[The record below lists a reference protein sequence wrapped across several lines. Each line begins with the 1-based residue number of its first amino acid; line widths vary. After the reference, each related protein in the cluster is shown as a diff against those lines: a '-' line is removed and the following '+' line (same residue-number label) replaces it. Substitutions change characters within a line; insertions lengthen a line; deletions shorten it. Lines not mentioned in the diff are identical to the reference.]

1 MLNHHSITKRIIS
14 LTLTLLQCYYFNT
27 LGVDYIYTGSVDL
40 TLEVLLCINIYI
52 LIPILKYLKRFYNSF
67 SIVSTVYTLIHAVS
81 LLSDSEF
88 DKHSASCQLQSLN
101 VQAGLQVFCIILII
115 PTQMWQALY

>member
-40 TLEVLLCINIYI
+40 TLEVLLCV
-52 LIPILKYLKRFYNSF
+52 LC
-67 SIVSTVYTLIHAVS
+67 VSQVK
-81 LLSDSEF
+81 EM
-88 DKHSASCQLQSLN
+88 
-101 VQAGLQVFCIILII
+101 GL
-115 PTQMWQALY
+115 

>member
-40 TLEVLLCINIYI
+40 TLEVLLCVFLTLC
-52 LIPILKYLKRFYNSF
+52 LI
-67 SIVSTVYTLIHAVS
+67 
-81 LLSDSEF
+81 
-88 DKHSASCQLQSLN
+88 LN
-101 VQAGLQVFCIILII
+101 VESI
-115 PTQMWQALY
+115 MLYS